1 MVTLNYYSK
10 IVTHQMNFP
19 VPTSPQLRAVLRG
32 LRKSRALNQTQ
43 VGQLLGVNQKR
54 AARIENAPGVTS
66 FDQISRLVAAL
77 GGRLVIEVPDTP
89 PLAKAEKDHDSAN
102 VSAAAQRGSNRPE
115 KSSRS

>member
-1 MVTLNYYSK
+1 MNY
-10 IVTHQMNFP
+10 P

-54 AARIENAPGVTS
+54 AARIENVPGVTS
-66 FDQISRLVAAL
+66 YDQISRLVAAL

-89 PLAKAEKDHDSAN
+89 RLAKAKKDSAPGN
-102 VSAAAQRGSNRPE
+102 ASVAGSADQIGQ
-115 KSSRS
+115 